1 MAFVLK
7 LMLNMLRMAAKLE
20 QMGDKQEAKRLA
32 TAALKLNSK
41 VG

>member
-1 MAFVLK
+1 MTNRQLQVYR
-7 LMLNMLRMAAKLE
+7 MLRMAAKLE